1 MIIGRE
7 YEVRKLNEY
16 YNSESAELIALYG
29 RRRVGKTFLIDEVFE
44 DRISFRHSGLSPIDE
59 NDKTAKKR
67 TSRMKEQLKHFQR
80 SLIEYGGTDAKEPKS
95 WQEAFYMLE
104 DLLNEKYDKNDRI
117 LVFIDEIQWLDTPRA
132 KFMTG
137 FEAFWNGWACHR
149 KNVCVIVCGSS
160 SSWVLDNMINNHGGL
175 YNRVTHEMKLEPF
188 TLKECERFFESRNVV
203 MSKYDIVQSYMMVG
217 GIPYYLQ
224 YFEKENSLP
233 QNIEKIFFEEKA
245 VLKDEYDRL
254 FSSLFVN
261 PETMKTI
268 IGALFTKKR
277 GLSRKELTGLTGI
290 TDSGELSRQ
299 LKALIAGDFIIEYNS
314 FGNNSA
320 EVFYKLTDPF
330 CIFYLE
336 FMQGRKKRMQKNW
349 VNIDD
354 SPAIRTWKGYA
365 FEIVCWNHRK
375 QIKEALRIGGVS
387 TTESLWSKRGTKESQ
402 GTQIDM
408 IIERRDNVVNM
419 CEMKFYSDD
428 YEVDLDYHK
437 TLERR
442 KKLLRE
448 KISKKAVVHS
458 TLITTYGLVHNGYYS
473 DFVNVITLEDLF
485 I

>member
-29 RRRVGKTFLIDEVFE
+29 RRRVGKTFLVDEVFE
-44 DRISFRHSGLSPIDE
+44 DRISFRHSGLSPIDD
-59 NDKTAKKR
+59 NDKTTKKR
-67 TSRMKEQLKHFQR
+67 TSRMKEQLKHFCR
-80 SLIEYGGTDAKEPKS
+80 SLIEYGATVSKEPES
-95 WQEAFYMLE
+95 WQDAFYMLE
-104 DLLNEKYDKNDRI
+104 DLLNDKYNKTDRI

-149 KNVCVIVCGSS
+149 KNICVIVCGSS

-188 TLKECERFFESRNVV
+188 TLKECECFFESKNVV

-233 QNIEKIFFEEKA
+233 QNIEKIFFAEKA

-277 GLSRKELTGLTGI
+277 GLSRKELTSLTGI
-290 TDSGELSRQ
+290 TDSGELSKQ

-314 FGNNSA
+314 FGNSTA

-336 FMQGRKKRMQKNW
+336 FMQGKKKN
-349 VNIDD
+349 V
-354 SPAIRTWKGYA
+354 
-365 FEIVCWNHRK
+365 
-375 QIKEALRIGGVS
+375 
-387 TTESLWSKRGTKESQ
+387 
-402 GTQIDM
+402 TQP
-408 IIERRDNVVNM
+408 
-419 CEMKFYSDD
+419 
-428 YEVDLDYHK
+428 
-437 TLERR
+437 
-442 KKLLRE
+442 RE
-448 KISKKAVVHS
+448 
-458 TLITTYGLVHNGYYS
+458 
-473 DFVNVITLEDLF
+473 F
-485 I
+485 